1 MSLLA
6 ELRRRNVIRMAGLYL
21 VAAWLLVQV
30 ASTVL
35 PAFEAPA
42 WAVRTL
48 IVVLAIGFVPALIF
62 AWVFELT
69 PAGFRRDAD
78 VSPHAS
84 IAPQT
89 ARRMDRM
96 LLFVSVVA
104 IAYFAF
110 DKFVLAPHREA
121 TLVRQATEEVKA
133 VETAAKSKVSPNS
146 IAVLPFVNMS
156 EDSDNQYFS
165 DGISEEIL
173 NVLARISGLQVA
185 ARTSSFSF
193 RDTKKEAPEI
203 SQELH
208 VRMLLE
214 GSVRKQ
220 GDRVRI
226 TAQLIDA
233 DRGYHL
239 WSQTYDRELRDI
251 FSIQDEIANAIAAE
265 LKVKIADVDGAPGA
279 SRGTRNVEAHDQY
292 LHGLALWQTRGEDD
306 LFNALAAFEHAAKID
321 PSFAEAYAGLA
332 LVYMIL
338 PEWSARI
345 TFADGLA
352 HARDNA
358 ERAIAL
364 DPLLPEPY
372 AVLGYLADGDRRRE
386 TAAVLYRRSIAL
398 RPSFATGHQWLG
410 NSLWGSGDLDGGLAE
425 MERASMLDPQAPIIA
440 NNHAMAL
447 IAAGRFDDADAT
459 CRAFLRVQP
468 ENEIC
473 LEPMAFAAAL
483 RGNWE
488 DARALFDRYAAAINP
503 SARGEVHDLID
514 ALQGRGDRHAMALR
528 LAAFDAQSG
537 FRVGSGNV
545 VQPYLV
551 VSLLDALGEPRLAL
565 DYLRSFAKADKAG
578 QAEWAIMLLQPAPLH
593 CDPDF
598 IALVSDI
605 KATDPHRDASCAK
618 KS

>member
-1 MSLLA
+1 MSLIA
-6 ELRRRNVIRMAGLYL
+6 ELKRRNVIRMAGLYF

-48 IVVLAIGFVPALIF
+48 IVALAIGFVPALIF
-62 AWVFELT
+62 AWIFELT
-69 PAGFRRDAD
+69 PEGLKRDAD
-78 VSPHAS
+78 VPMNAS

-96 LLFVSVVA
+96 LLFVSVLA

-121 TLVRQATEEVKA
+121 ALVQQATEQVKA
-133 VETAAKSKVSPNS
+133 VETAEKSKVNPNS

-156 EDSDNQYFS
+156 DDKDNQYFS

-203 SQELH
+203 SQELN

-233 DRGYHL
+233 DKGYHV
-239 WSQTYDRELRDI
+239 WSQTYDRELKDI

-265 LKVKIADVDGAPGA
+265 LKIKIANVDGVPAA

-292 LHGLALWQTRGEDD
+292 LRGLALWQTRGEDD
-306 LFNALAAFEHAAKID
+306 LFKALAAFERSATID
-321 PSFAEAYAGLA
+321 PTFAEAYAGLA

-345 TFADGLA
+345 TYADGLA

-372 AVLGYLADGDRRRE
+372 AVIGYLADGDRRRE
-386 TAAVLYRRSIAL
+386 TAEALYRRSIAL

-425 MERASMLDPQAPIIA
+425 MERASVLDPQSPIIA
-440 NNHAMAL
+440 NNRAMAL
-447 IAAGRFDDADAT
+447 IAAGRFDDADAA
-459 CRAFLRVQP
+459 CRPLLASDSGSA
-468 ENEIC
+468 IC
-473 LEPMAFAAAL
+473 LEPLAFAAAL
-483 RGNWE
+483 RGDW
-488 DARALFDRYAAAINP
+488 DKARTLFDQYAAATNP
-503 SARGEVHDLID
+503 SARDEVHDLID
-514 ALQGRGDRHAMALR
+514 ALQNRGDRHAMAVR
-528 LAAFDAQSG
+528 LAAFDRQSA
-537 FRVGSGNV
+537 FTTGSGNV
-545 VQPYLV
+545 IQPYLV
-551 VSLLDALGEPRLAL
+551 VSFLDALGEPRLAV
-565 DYLRSFAKADKAG
+565 DYLRSFAKNDKAG
-578 QAEWAIMLLQPAPLH
+578 QAEWAIVLLQPTALH

-598 IALVSDI
+598 VALVEEI

>member
-1 MSLLA
+1 MSLIA
-6 ELRRRNVIRMAGLYL
+6 ELKRRNVIRMAGLYL

-42 WAVRTL
+42 WTVRTL
-48 IVVLAIGFVPALIF
+48 IIALAIGFLPALIF

-69 PAGFRRDAD
+69 PEGLKRDAD
-78 VSPHAS
+78 VPPDAS

-89 ARRMDRM
+89 GRRMDRM
-96 LLFVSVVA
+96 LLVIFIVA
-104 IAYFAF
+104 IAYFAI
-110 DKFVLAPHREA
+110 DKFVLGPHREA
-121 TLVRQATEEVKA
+121 ALVQQTTAEVKA
-133 VETAAKSKVSPNS
+133 VESAEKSKINPNS

-156 EDSDNQYFS
+156 DDKDNQYFS

-193 RDTKKEAPEI
+193 RDTRKEAPEI

-220 GDRVRI
+220 GERVRI

-239 WSQTYDRELRDI
+239 WSQTYDRELKDI

-265 LKVKIADVDGAPGA
+265 LKIKIGDVDGAPIA
-279 SRGTRNVEAHDQY
+279 NRGTRNVEAHDLY
-292 LHGLALWQTRGEDD
+292 LRGLAFWQTRGEDD
-306 LFNALAAFEHAAKID
+306 LYKALAAFERAATID
-321 PSFAEAYAGLA
+321 PTFAEAYAGLS

-338 PEWSARI
+338 PEWSARMSY
-345 TFADGLA
+345 AEGLA
-352 HARDNA
+352 GAKDYA
-358 ERAIAL
+358 ERALAL
-364 DPLLPEPY
+364 DPTLPEPY
-372 AVLGYLADGDRRRE
+372 AVIGYLADGERRRE
-386 TAAVLYRRSIAL
+386 TAQALYRRSIAL

-410 NSLWGSGDLDGGLAE
+410 NSLWAGGDLEGGIAE
-425 MERASMLDPQAPIIA
+425 MERASVLDPQAPIIA

-447 IAAGRFDDADAT
+447 IAAGRFDEADAT
-459 CRAFLRVQP
+459 CRPLLESHP
-468 ENEIC
+468 ESAIC
-473 LEPMAFAAAL
+473 LEPMGFAAAL
-483 RGNWE
+483 RGQW
-488 DARALFDRYAAAINP
+488 DQAIALYDRYAVATNP
-503 SARGEVHDLID
+503 SARAEVRELFE
-514 ALQGRGDRHAMALR
+514 ALQGRADRHAMAVR
-528 LAAFDAQSG
+528 LAAFERQSTYKP
-537 FRVGSGNV
+537 GSGNV
-545 VQPYLV
+545 FQPYLV
-551 VSLLDALGEPRLAL
+551 VPLLVALGEPKLAI
-565 DYLRSFAKADKAG
+565 DYLASFAKVDTSG
-578 QAEWAIMLLQPAPLH
+578 EAEWAIMLLQPGALH

-598 IALVSDI
+598 VALVKEI
-605 KATDPHRDASCAK
+605 KTTDPHREASCAK

>member
-1 MSLLA
+1 MSLVA
-6 ELRRRNVIRMAGLYL
+6 ELKRRNVIRMAGLYL

-42 WAVRTL
+42 WTVRTL
-48 IVVLAIGFVPALIF
+48 ITVLAIGFVPALIF

-69 PAGFRRDAD
+69 PEGLKRDAD
-78 VSPHAS
+78 VPQHLS

-89 ARRMDRM
+89 GRRLDRM
-96 LLFVSVVA
+96 LLVVSVLA

-110 DKFVLAPHREA
+110 DKFALAPHREA
-121 TLVRQATEEVKA
+121 ALVQRATDEVKA
-133 VETAAKSKVSPNS
+133 VATAEKSKINPKS

-156 EDSDNQYFS
+156 DDKGNQYFS

-233 DRGYHL
+233 DKGYHL
-239 WSQTYDRELRDI
+239 WSETYDRELKDI

-265 LKVKIADVDGAPGA
+265 LKVKIGDVDNAPA
-279 SRGTRNVEAHDQY
+279 ANRGTPSVEAHDHY
-292 LHGLALWQTRGEDD
+292 LRGLALWQTRGDD
-306 LFNALAAFEHAAKID
+306 ELWRALGEFQDAAAAD
-321 PSFAEAYAGLA
+321 PKFAQAYAGLA

-338 PEWSARI
+338 PEWSSRI
-345 TFADGLA
+345 TYAEGLA
-352 HARDNA
+352 HAKDNA
-358 ERAIAL
+358 ERALGL
-364 DPLLPEPY
+364 DPSLPEPY

-386 TAAVLYRRSIAL
+386 TAEALYRRSIAL
-398 RPSFATGHQWLG
+398 QPSFATGHQWLG
-410 NSLWGSGDLDGGLAE
+410 NSLWGSGDLEGGLAE
-425 MERASMLDPQAPIIA
+425 MERASVLDPQAPIIA

-447 IAAGRFDDADAT
+447 IAAGRFDEADAT
-459 CRAFLRVQP
+459 CRPLLTTRP
-468 ENEIC
+468 ENAIC
-473 LEPMAFAAAL
+473 LEPMAFAATL
-483 RGNWE
+483 RGDW
-488 DARALFDRYAAAINP
+488 DAARTLFDRYAAATNP
-503 SARGEVHDLID
+503 SARAEARELID
-514 ALQGRGDRHAMALR
+514 ALQGRGDRHAMAAR
-528 LAAFDAQSG
+528 LAAFDPQSA
-537 FRVGSGNV
+537 FTPGSGNIF
-545 VQPYLV
+545 QPYLV
-551 VSLLDALGEPRLAL
+551 VSLLDALGESKLAL
-565 DYLRSFAKADKAG
+565 SYLRSFAKTDKAG
-578 QAEWAIMLLQPAPLH
+578 QAEWAIVLLQPTALH

-598 IALVSDI
+598 VALVKEI
-605 KATDPHRDASCAK
+605 NATDPHRAASCAK

>member
-1 MSLLA
+1 MSLIA
-6 ELRRRNVIRMAGLYL
+6 ELKRRNVIRMAGLYL

-42 WAVRTL
+42 WTVRTL
-48 IVVLAIGFVPALIF
+48 IIVLAIGFVPALIF

-69 PAGFRRDAD
+69 PEGLKRDVD
-78 VSPHAS
+78 VPQHLS

-89 ARRMDRM
+89 GRRLDRM
-96 LLFVSVVA
+96 LLVVSVLA

-121 TLVRQATEEVKA
+121 ALVQRTTDEVKA
-133 VETAAKSKVSPNS
+133 VESAEKSKINPNS

-156 EDSDNQYFS
+156 DDKGNQYFS

-233 DRGYHL
+233 DKGYHL
-239 WSQTYDRELRDI
+239 WSETYDRELKDI

-265 LKVKIADVDGAPGA
+265 LKVKIADVGGTAVA
-279 SRGTRNVEAHDQY
+279 SRGTRNVEAHDLY
-292 LHGLALWQTRGEDD
+292 LRGLASWQTRGEAEM
-306 LFNALAAFEHAAKID
+306 FSALAAFEHAAALD
-321 PSFAEAYAGLA
+321 PAFAEPYAGMS
-332 LVYMIL
+332 LVYIIL

-345 TFADGLA
+345 TSVDGR
-352 HARDNA
+352 ARAKDYA
-358 ERAIAL
+358 ERALAL
-364 DPLLPEPY
+364 DPTLPEPY
-372 AVLGYLADGDRRRE
+372 VVLGYLADGDRRRE
-386 TAAVLYRRSIAL
+386 TAVALYRRSIAL

-410 NSLWGSGDLDGGLAE
+410 NSLWGTGDFENGLAE
-425 MERASMLDPQAPIIA
+425 MERASALDPEAPIIA
-440 NNHAMAL
+440 NNHALGLVAS
-447 IAAGRFDDADAT
+447 GRFDDADAT
-459 CRAFLRVQP
+459 CRPLLALHPDSV
-468 ENEIC
+468 IC
-473 LEPMAFAAAL
+473 LEPMALGAML
-483 RGNWE
+483 RGRWDE
-488 DARALFDRYAAAINP
+488 ARALYARYAERTNP
-503 SARGEVHDLID
+503 SAVGEVNDVFD
-514 ALQGRGDRHAMALR
+514 ALEGRGDRHAMAVR
-528 LAAFDAQSG
+528 LAAFGPQS
-537 FRVGSGNV
+537 VNAPGSGNIF
-545 VQPYLV
+545 QPYVTVPLLV
-551 VSLLDALGEPRLAL
+551 ALGEPKLAL
-565 DYLRSFAKADKAG
+565 SYLSAFAETDKAG
-578 QAEWAIMLLQPAPLH
+578 QAEWAVMLLQPNALH

-598 IALVSDI
+598 IAFVEHI
-605 KATDPHRDASCAK
+605 KVKDPHREASCAK